1 MSRLEVQNFHRVSD
15 RTNVSVFVNPKD
27 LVCMGF
33 PEPHAFVMSASA
45 GVPVCLNLSDQ
56 SFPPFVPAMLGE
68 RCIGSLRLEDA
79 GLGDMERVFRD
90 VFRAHT
96 GGAGQLPRGSA

>member
-1 MSRLEVQNFHRVSD
+1 
-15 RTNVSVFVNPKD
+15 
-27 LVCMGF
+27 MGC
-33 PEPHAFVMSASA
+33 PEPHAFVMPVIA

-79 GLGDMERVFRD
+79 RRD
-90 VFRAHT
+90 D
-96 GGAGQLPRGSA
+96 L